1 VAIQPIDLQVM
12 FSQVEKVGKAESAL
26 KEGAALQRSIA
37 GESEARKLNER
48 LEAVNAADDE
58 GMTENHLQGDGV
70 QKLQDD
76 ETGKKKNRRR
86 RGNAY
91 AQEDVSSG
99 DASNFRDSYIYDP
112 NLGTLI
118 DLKG

>member
-1 VAIQPIDLQVM
+1 MAIQPIDLQVM

-37 GESEARKLNER
+37 GESEARKLDER

-58 GMTENHLQGDGV
+58 GMTENRLQGDGV

-76 ETGKKKNRRR
+76 ETDRKKNHRRKR
-86 RGNAY
+86 NAY
-91 AQEDVSSG
+91 AREDES
-99 DASNFRDSYIYDP
+99 DFHNSYINDP